1 MSYEDWYWLSLNLF
15 LFLDSGLMEFVVSI
29 VWNIVR
35 KYFSCCRGCFYYIF
49 LLNVGYD
56 CEVMKMSC
64 EIMSE
69 K

>member
-1 MSYEDWYWLSLNLF
+1 MSYEDWYWLSLNI
-15 LFLDSGLMEFVVSI
+15 DSGLMEFVVSI

-49 LLNVGYD
+49 LLNGGCD

-64 EIMSE
+64 EMMS
-69 K
+69 KK